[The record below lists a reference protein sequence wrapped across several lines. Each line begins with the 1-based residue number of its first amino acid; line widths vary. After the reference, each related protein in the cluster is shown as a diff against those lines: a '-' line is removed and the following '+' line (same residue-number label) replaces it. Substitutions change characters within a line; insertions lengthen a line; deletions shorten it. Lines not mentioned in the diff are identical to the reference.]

1 MTIDRRKFIQMLGG
15 SLLTPFVL
23 TSHAQS
29 KTKFDGVIGGNNFS
43 LDAKIG
49 SGLQTENNFSNQ
61 NTQAYFDLSVASGDP
76 SETGVILWTHIN
88 EAYYDGLSPIFF
100 QVSRLEDFS
109 LVDLEGEVAAQ
120 EFSAARDFTVKL
132 DLDGHLQSGSTYYY
146 RFIYRN
152 TVSRT
157 GRCKTLPTDDQALDS
172 LRIALLTCQDYTTGF
187 FNAFHHLAQ
196 EELDF
201 VVHLGDFIYEYAMYS
216 GFENAL
222 VRTLD
227 LPSGEKVAFSL
238 EDYRYIYRKFR
249 EDKNLQRAME
259 RHTFIITWDDHE
271 TANDAYWDYARDTLG
286 VPDHP
291 FTVDPVFGSDPD
303 LLSQLKLDAQRAWL
317 EFVPARVQVNEEAAH
332 PHDFL
337 KIYRSF
343 KIGNLVELFMT
354 DSRSYRSRQPCMD
367 GNGPWENWTCRDYE
381 SDTQTMLG
389 QEQKQWL
396 IDGLTQSRARWKVW
410 GNQTLLA
417 QLALTTLGRQI
428 AYVNY
433 DAWDGYQFE
442 RREIMQAVK
451 DGDVDNFVV
460 LTGDLHTAIASYL
473 KIDYGN
479 INNWDYSNL
488 VGIEVMTP
496 SVTSPNLQDNIANAV
511 NIDED
516 LRALFNGG
524 ARLNN
529 PHIKDF
535 NSSIYGYTV
544 MEFERNELRW
554 DIYDIDKKQ
563 NNPATEKVLY
573 RAFRYNPQWM
583 WIY

>member
-1 MTIDRRKFIQMLGG
+1 MDRRKFIQIFGG

-23 TSHAQS
+23 NSPAQGNALS
-29 KTKFDGVIGGNNFS
+29 KLTLEGKNFS
-43 LDAKIG
+43 LNAKVEAE
-49 SGLQTENNFSNQ
+49 GLHQASHFSQTNAESV
-61 NTQAYFDLSVASGDP
+61 FDLSVASGDP
-76 SETGVILWTHIN
+76 SESGVILWTHIH
-88 EAYYDGLSPIFF
+88 ESEYDGLSSLFF
-100 QVSRLEDFS
+100 QVSRVEDFS
-109 LVDLEGEVAAQ
+109 VVEMEGQVLASD
-120 EFSAARDFTVKL
+120 FSAERDYTVKL
-132 DLDGHLQSGSTYYY
+132 DLHGLLQAGSTYFY
-146 RFIYRN
+146 RFVYRN

-157 GRCKTLPTDDQALDS
+157 GRCKTLPREDQALES
-172 LRIALLTCQDYTTGF
+172 LRIAVLTCQDYTTGF
-187 FNAFHHLAQ
+187 FNAYHHLAM

-201 VVHLGDFIYEYAMYS
+201 VVHLGDFIYEYAQYV
-216 GFENAL
+216 GFEHAL
-222 VRTLD
+222 VRSLS
-227 LPSGEKVAFSL
+227 LPSGENVAFSL

-249 EDKNLQRAME
+249 EDKNLQLAME

-271 TANDAYWDYARDTLG
+271 TANDVYWDYLRDTLG
-286 VPDHP
+286 APDHP
-291 FTVDPVFGSDPD
+291 FSTDPVFDRDPD
-303 LLSQLKLDAQRAWL
+303 LLRQLKLDAQRAWL
-317 EFVPARVQVNEEAAH
+317 EFVPARIQLDESAEH

-354 DSRSYRSRQPCMD
+354 DSRTYRSEQPCKD
-367 GNGPWENWTCRDYE
+367 GTAWENWTCKDYE
-381 SDTQTMLG
+381 AETQTMLG

-396 IDGLTQSRARWKVW
+396 IDGLTQSKARWKVW

-417 QLALTTLGRQI
+417 QLAVTSLGHQI

-442 RREIMQAVK
+442 RQEIMRAVK
-451 DGDVDNFVV
+451 NNEVDNFVV

-496 SVTSPNLQDNIANAV
+496 SITSPNLQDNIANAV
-511 NIDED
+511 NINDD
-516 LRALFNGG
+516 LRALFNSG

-544 MEFERNELRW
+544 MEFGHKELRW
-554 DIYDIDKKQ
+554 DVFDIDKRED
-563 NNPATEKVLY
+563 NPMTEKHLY
-573 RAFRYNPQWM
+573 RSFRYNPNWM